1 MKKIALYILCGV
13 MALFTSCDPSLLDL
27 QNENTLSTG
36 IYWKTESD
44 IEAGVIAVYGMFYRQ
59 GTWTRNIYTQMIGM
73 ADEGVSYAGWTEM
86 NTPNSSLPIITSQ
99 KSTPRYGGN
108 TILPF
113 FVPIKC

>member
-1 MKKIALYILCGV
+1 MTSVDNAPIALLSVVEGKDSIFIAEMKKIALYILCGV

-73 ADEGVSYAGWTEM
+73 ADIAGVGAGIE
-86 NTPNSSLPIITSQ
+86 
-99 KSTPRYGGN
+99 
-108 TILPF
+108 
-113 FVPIKC
+113 

>member
-44 IEAGVIAVYGMFYRQ
+44 IEAGVIAVYGMFYRF
-59 GTWTRNIYTQMIGM
+59 GLI
-73 ADEGVSYAGWTEM
+73 D
-86 NTPNSSLPIITSQ
+86 
-99 KSTPRYGGN
+99 
-108 TILPF
+108 
-113 FVPIKC
+113 VPDKVKEKMGRPKDRKK